1 MAEQRLTARIGD
13 ALVGLIEWTWPHLTS
28 RLEPMLERVGEFVRP
43 DPPISIRTLDGELL
57 TGLIVADRGQVLLFL
72 GTRTSPQ
79 GSVHSERRDPPSP
92 RYPGDGIPLW
102 PRDIEVDPYRRS

>member
-1 MAEQRLTARIGD
+1 LAEQRLTNRIGD
-13 ALVGLIEWTWPHLTS
+13 ALVALIEWTWSHLTS
-28 RLEPMLERVGEFVRP
+28 RLEPMLERVSEFVRP

-72 GTRTSPQ
+72 GTRTVPSN
-79 GSVHSERRDPPSP
+79 SRSERRDSPSP

-102 PRDIEVDPYRRS
+102 PRDLEVDPYRRS

>member
-1 MAEQRLTARIGD
+1 MAEPRLTNRIGD
-13 ALVGLIEWTWPHLTS
+13 ALVALIEWTWPHLTS

-43 DPPISIRTLDGELL
+43 DPPVSIRTMDNELL

-72 GTRTSPQ
+72 GTR
-79 GSVHSERRDPPSP
+79 SVSSNSHSDRRDSP

-102 PRDIEVDPYRRS
+102 SRDLEVDPYRRS